1 MNKRTGIN
9 AIGDDNSMGLP
20 PIHNLNVSNQTVQHD
35 LQQLKIK
42 TTLINNDYSIT
53 DKVLGLG
60 INGKVVECRSKVT
73 GQKFAIK
80 VLKDN
85 SKSRREVDLHWRAS
99 RCKHIVPVI
108 DVYENTISGKKC
120 LFIIMEW

>member
-1 MNKRTGIN
+1 MNKRAGIN
-9 AIGDDNSMGLP
+9 DDNSIGLP
-20 PIHNLNVSNQTVQHD
+20 PIHNLNVSNQLVQHHES
-35 LQQLKIK
+35 QPQLKIK
-42 TTLINNDYSIT
+42 TTQINNDYSIT

-60 INGKVVECRSKVT
+60 INGKVVECRSKVS

-99 RCKHIVPVI
+99 KCKHIVPVI